1 MSTNSDPPSGCPLT
15 GPGALY
21 NPMVSPH
28 REDPYPVF
36 ARLRQEEPVCHSPLF
51 NMWLISRHDDVA
63 QMLGDPRRFTAEGA
77 FSKLS
82 AAFQPEAWALLSQ
95 AHTFTALNM
104 LISEREHT
112 RLRGPLSK
120 FFAAQQIARHEPM
133 IRRCAASLID
143 GLAPGGPV
151 DLIEQ
156 FAYPFPLQV
165 LFELVGVPVQDMA
178 EVRRGVE
185 AVAACM
191 LSVVPPDQQ
200 VEAARRVLAYERYW
214 MDQIAQ
220 RRARPR
226 DDLISMLVQAV
237 DAGEAALS
245 PPEMVATISA
255 NLILGGHET
264 TVKAIGNGLYHLL
277 TRRERWQALIDD
289 PGLIPGAAEELL
301 RLDGVSLGFFRTT
314 TEPVEVRGVTIP
326 RGETVLLLYAS
337 ANRDEGAFERPEEF
351 DPRRP
356 NLKDHVAFGR
366 GVHYCLGAHLARLE
380 LRIALELLTTRLP
393 GLRLVPDQE
402 LRYTSSLSLRGLE
415 HLLATRG

>member
-1 MSTNSDPPSGCPLT
+1 
-15 GPGALY
+15 
-21 NPMVSPH
+21 MVSPH
-28 REDPYPVF
+28 REDPYSIF
-36 ARLRQEEPVCHSPLF
+36 ADLRQEEPVCHSPIF
-51 NMWLISRHDDVA
+51 NMWLISRHDDVV
-63 QMLGDPRRFTAEGA
+63 QMLNDPRRFTAEGA

-95 AHTFTALNM
+95 SHTFTALNM
-104 LISEREHT
+104 LISEAEHT

-120 FFAAQQIARHEPM
+120 LFAAQQIARHEAM
-133 IRRCAASLID
+133 IRRTAAALID
-143 GLAPGGPV
+143 RFAPGGPV

-156 FAYPFPLQV
+156 FAYPLPLQV
-165 LFELVGVPVQDMA
+165 LFELVGAPMEDVLEIQ
-178 EVRRGVE
+178 RGVE

-200 VEAARRVLAYERYW
+200 VEVARRVLAYERYW
-214 MDQIAQ
+214 IDLIAR
-220 RRARPR
+220 RRADPR
-226 DDLISMLVQAV
+226 DDILSTLVQAI
-237 DAGEAALS
+237 DAGEARLS
-245 PPEMVATISA
+245 QPELVATISA

-277 TRRERWQALIDD
+277 THRERWQALIDD
-289 PGLIPGAAEELL
+289 PTLIPGAVEELI

-337 ANRDEGAFERPEEF
+337 ANRDERRFEGPATF

-356 NLKDHVAFGR
+356 NLNDHVGFGR
-366 GVHYCLGAHLARLE
+366 GVHYCLGAHLARME
-380 LRIALELLTTRLP
+380 LRVVLELLTTRLP

-402 LRYTSSLSLRGLE
+402 LRYASSLAMRGLE
-415 HLLATRG
+415 HLMATWG